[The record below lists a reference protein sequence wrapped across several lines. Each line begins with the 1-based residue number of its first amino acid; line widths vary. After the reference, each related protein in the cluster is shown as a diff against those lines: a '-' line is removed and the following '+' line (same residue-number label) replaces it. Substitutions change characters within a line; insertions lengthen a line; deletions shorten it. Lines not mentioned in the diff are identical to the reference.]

1 MRRRG
6 ALLLLLGVVLVM
18 VARGEASP
26 TDKEDRGEL
35 LPLVL
40 GGGHRR
46 RADAGVVG
54 GGMFC
59 TACVEVGVGWVMMG
73 SR

>member
-1 MRRRG
+1 M
-6 ALLLLLGVVLVM
+6 M

-26 TDKEDRGEL
+26 TDKEDRGAV

-40 GGGHRR
+40 AEGRRR

-54 GGMFC
+54 GMFC
-59 TACVEVGVGWVMMG
+59 TACVGGG
-73 SR
+73 